1 MRLKNAQKNVHDA
14 LFFVHGSGCSRFLMM
29 IIDWG
34 IEILTTLNFNLF
46 LIIKFFTNHNCPKK
60 MN

>member
-14 LFFVHGSGCSRFLMM
+14 LFFVHGSGGPRFLMI

-34 IEILTTLNFNLF
+34 IEILTTLNLF
-46 LIIKFFTNHNCPKK
+46 LIIKFFTNHNCP
-60 MN
+60 